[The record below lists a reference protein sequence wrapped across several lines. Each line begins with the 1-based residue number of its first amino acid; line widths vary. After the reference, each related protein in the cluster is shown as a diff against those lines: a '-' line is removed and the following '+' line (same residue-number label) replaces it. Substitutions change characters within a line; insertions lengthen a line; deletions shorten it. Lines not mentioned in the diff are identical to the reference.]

1 MIADAL
7 IAARQRGVDVR
18 VVLDKSQDT
27 DRSLEHY
34 LQDGGIAT
42 RIDHKH
48 HIMHDKFI
56 VADTDTVET
65 GSFNFTKS
73 AEEHNAENVIVLHD
87 PATAG
92 RYQRQWEKL
101 WQESDA
107 EDNSQSAP
115 PPPVANNVDYDALAR
130 ETLDGPLLVIDRWWG
145 VDYAKVGCRIPAFK
159 TAGKSEATCDQEST
173 ESYNTFELELKT
185 QFAASAECA
194 GITVSSF
201 GYPQNPKEPR
211 PDISRPYWSFS
222 INYEASEAVQ
232 PWQMLPPEGRDLP
245 MMQAKG
251 TPSEIATQVCTII
264 KGKGGAVV
272 H

>member
-1 MIADAL
+1 MKFALIILATVAGLALPLASCFADTPAIQDAFSPYQGATALVVHTIDEARQTLRVAAYSFTSRPIADAL

-56 VADTDTVET
+56 VVDSETFET

-92 RYQRQWEKL
+92 DYKRQWEKL
-101 WQESDA
+101 WEES
-107 EDNSQSAP
+107 E
-115 PPPVANNVDYDALAR
+115 
-130 ETLDGPLLVIDRWWG
+130 
-145 VDYAKVGCRIPAFK
+145 
-159 TAGKSEATCDQEST
+159 
-173 ESYNTFELELKT
+173 
-185 QFAASAECA
+185 
-194 GITVSSF
+194 
-201 GYPQNPKEPR
+201 
-211 PDISRPYWSFS
+211 
-222 INYEASEAVQ
+222 
-232 PWQMLPPEGRDLP
+232 
-245 MMQAKG
+245 
-251 TPSEIATQVCTII
+251 
-264 KGKGGAVV
+264 
-272 H
+272 